1 MGGLIERSIDGQTD
15 RRIDGYIYID
25 GFDLTRLN
33 ETRLA
38 SAPLD

>member
-15 RRIDGYIYID
+15 RWIYIYID